1 MGLLEEDADLAVA
14 GYASTD
20 SADLW
25 DAYTDDDTEALA
37 GYNGDRPSPAFSDA
51 RSAHGRGSGS
61 GRGDG
66 AKGKTAKGAKSE
78 SAKGKK
84 CKGAKGKGKSTGKGG
99 QQGPPRG
106 HVVKPGSGK
115 SKREIPRFVGED
127 CMVLDIDPVLR

>member
-14 GYASTD
+14 GCASTD

-115 SKREIPRFVGED
+115 SKREIPRFVGDD